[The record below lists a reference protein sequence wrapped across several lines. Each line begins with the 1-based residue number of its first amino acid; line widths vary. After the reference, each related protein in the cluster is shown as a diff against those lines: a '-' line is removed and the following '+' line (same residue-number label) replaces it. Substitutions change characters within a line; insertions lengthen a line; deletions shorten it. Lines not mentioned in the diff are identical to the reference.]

1 MMMMMMMMIINDDDD
16 DDDDIFVVWYCI
28 AFIIITIILMID
40 VLMKW
45 IFHVFTTL
53 GCVFN
58 VWSWGHSIC
67 FIIGH
72 GYRECKYTIVD
83 VFLISYIMMV
93 LMTTTTMMILMNC
106 MIWSLWNT
114 LLLLLFN
121 TLGWYQQQLNNWSFR
136 WIKYCIYQWWW

>member
-1 MMMMMMMMIINDDDD
+1 MMMMMINDDDD
-16 DDDDIFVVWYCI
+16 DDDDDDDIVVVWYCI

-45 IFHVFTTL
+45 IFHVFTT